1 MNEFISYNGL
11 FFFFPEDYSLPCR
24 VSCLTLKTQKGSRKP
39 EGNTGKKQAIKP
51 LETAI
56 PGLKN

>member
-1 MNEFISYNGL
+1 MV